1 MTAYAALQ
9 NPTEWS
15 FKKMEGKSEVKKCKN
30 AKSRDNNKKAKT
42 LQFYDV
48 INRY

>member
-15 FKKMEGKSEVKKCKN
+15 FQKWKVEGISKVKNKKKQV
-30 AKSRDNNKKAKT
+30 KSRDNNKKAE
-42 LQFYDV
+42 
-48 INRY
+48 R